1 MDEPRRT
8 PPNAG
13 KSTGQRPADMAGIGV
28 QFIVVLLAFLYA
40 GKWLDA
46 RLGTSPWLLMLGV
59 FLGFGLSLLYIYRKL
74 AIDPKDPRKGGK

>member
-1 MDEPRRT
+1 VDEPRRT

-13 KSTGQRPADMAGIGV
+13 KSTGPRPADLAGIGV
-28 QFIVVLLAFLYA
+28 QFIVVLLAFLYL

-46 RLGTSPWLLMLGV
+46 RLGTSPWFLMLGV

-74 AIDPKDPRKGGK
+74 AIDPKDPRKGAK